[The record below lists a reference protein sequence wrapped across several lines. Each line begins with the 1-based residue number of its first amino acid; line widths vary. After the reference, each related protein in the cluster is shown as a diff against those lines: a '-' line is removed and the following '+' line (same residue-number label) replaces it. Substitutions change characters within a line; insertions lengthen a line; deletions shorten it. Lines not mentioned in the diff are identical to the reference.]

1 MGVAQKNNANAGWSG
16 RMQAKKEVAPM
27 KILVAIDDST
37 FAAKVLDTAIAMAKD
52 KAAKLVVISVAPL
65 LDDIDDMP
73 PGFDEK
79 LRAGAAAAVAKA
91 EAAAAA
97 QGVAAQGFVAQST
110 SPAMTIVEY
119 AKEIGADRLVV
130 GHKGKSNLERLL
142 VGSVALAVVAHA
154 PCSVFVVK

>member
-1 MGVAQKNNANAGWSG
+1 
-16 RMQAKKEVAPM
+16 M

-37 FAAKVLDTAIAMAKD
+37 FADKVLETAIVMAKD
-52 KAAKLVVISVAPL
+52 KAAKLAAISVAPL
-65 LDDIDDMP
+65 LDEIDDMP

-79 LRAGAAAAVAKA
+79 LRAS
-91 EAAAAA
+91 AAAAA
-97 QGVAAQGFVAQST
+97 AKAEQAAKAHGLVAKGHVEQSN
-110 SPAMTIVEY
+110 SPAASIVEY
-119 AKEIGADRLVV
+119 AKEIGADRIVI